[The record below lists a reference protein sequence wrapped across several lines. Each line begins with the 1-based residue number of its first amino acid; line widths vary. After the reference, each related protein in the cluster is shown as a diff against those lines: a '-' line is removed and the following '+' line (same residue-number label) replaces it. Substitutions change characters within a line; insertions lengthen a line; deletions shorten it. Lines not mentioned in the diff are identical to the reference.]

1 MKFEQALYL
10 TAATLLCVVA
20 MGCAQAA
27 IQETATAGD
36 EVTSIP
42 QFKVDPF
49 WPKPLPNNWLAGEIA
64 GIAVDSEDHILVLQ
78 RPGTLDE
85 GELGAAQ
92 SPPISVCCMP
102 APPVLEFDAEG
113 NLLDSWGGPGE
124 GYDWPGIEH
133 GLAIDYKGNVW
144 VGGEGSRD
152 PETGTGHSLHG
163 DDEPMCKDHQVLK
176 FSRDGK
182 FLLQIGTSGRTGGSN
197 NTEFLGH
204 PADMEVDPETN
215 EVYVTDGYLNR
226 RVIVF
231 DADTG
236 EYKRHWGAYGNVP
249 DDTDLGAYDP
259 SAPPSQQF
267 RPVVHDV
274 RISNDGLVY
283 IADRVN
289 NRIQIFQKDG
299 TFVKEVI
306 IAKDTLYGRG
316 SVWDV
321 GFSPDDKQTFLYNAD
336 GVNQRVWILRRE
348 DLEILGSFGRTG
360 RNAGQFHWVH
370 KLAVDSQ
377 GNIYTGEVNQG
388 RRLQKFVL
396 QNKAA
401 TD

>member
-27 IQETATAGD
+27 IPEAATAGD
-36 EVTSIP
+36 EATSIP

-49 WPKPLPNNWLAGEIA
+49 WPKPLPNNWLGGEIA
-64 GIAVDSEDHILVLQ
+64 GIAVDADDHILVLQ

-113 NLLDSWGGPGE
+113 NLLASWGGPGE

-144 VGGEGSRD
+144 IGGEGSRD
-152 PETGTGHSLHG
+152 PATGTGHSLHG

-236 EYKRHWGAYGNVP
+236 STSGTGEPTETCRTIP
-249 DDTDLGAYDP
+249 I
-259 SAPPSQQF
+259 SAPTIRALPPHSSSVPSCTTFGSQTTGSYISRIASTTVF
-267 RPVVHDV
+267 RFFKKTAP
-274 RISNDGLVY
+274 S
-283 IADRVN
+283 
-289 NRIQIFQKDG
+289 
-299 TFVKEVI
+299 
-306 IAKDTLYGRG
+306 
-316 SVWDV
+316 
-321 GFSPDDKQTFLYNAD
+321 
-336 GVNQRVWILRRE
+336 
-348 DLEILGSFGRTG
+348 
-360 RNAGQFHWVH
+360 
-370 KLAVDSQ
+370 
-377 GNIYTGEVNQG
+377 
-388 RRLQKFVL
+388 
-396 QNKAA
+396 
-401 TD
+401 